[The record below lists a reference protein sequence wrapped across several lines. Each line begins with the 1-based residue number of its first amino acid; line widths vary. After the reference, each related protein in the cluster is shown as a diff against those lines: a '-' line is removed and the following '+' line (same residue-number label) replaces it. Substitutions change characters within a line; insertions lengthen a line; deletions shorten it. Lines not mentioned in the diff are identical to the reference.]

1 MVDSLLSALETN
13 PTSSIQLLKTQTIP
27 SFPMFTC
34 TNCKCDVCRWIIQLG
49 YFAPVETTIFR
60 HILNNDTWENGAMV
74 VDVGANVGYFS
85 AYATMMG
92 CRVASFEPNPHPRQF
107 LLATSSIH
115 DLHHTKWQVN
125 GVQENEVL
133 FTTSIPWGAG
143 HIARRMLQ
151 LDNDFVKVQVIPL
164 HKVVKEDV
172 VLLKI
177 DTEGYEKDVIEGS
190 EQLFKNHVV
199 HNVVIEVKNFN
210 DPDKRDFM
218 HHLKEIGHF
227 THVYSYH
234 DSYDYDRISLEF
246 EDLKP
251 RFFDVTE
258 IIGNKK
264 YHENVPYEDLWF
276 CKQPISF

>member
-1 MVDSLLSALETN
+1 MGKLYIFMCFN
-13 PTSSIQLLKTQTIP
+13 
-27 SFPMFTC
+27 
-34 TNCKCDVCRWIIQLG
+34 
-49 YFAPVETTIFR
+49 YFKVS
-60 HILNNDTWENGAMV
+60 GM
-74 VDVGANVGYFS
+74 
-85 AYATMMG
+85 
-92 CRVASFEPNPHPRQF
+92 
-107 LLATSSIH
+107 
-115 DLHHTKWQVN
+115 
-125 GVQENEVL
+125 QENEAL

-177 DTEGYEKDVIEGS
+177 DTKGYEKDVIEGS

-199 HNVVIEVKNFN
+199 HNVIIEVKNFN
-210 DPDKRDFM
+210 DPYKRDLM

-264 YHENVPYEDLWF
+264 YHEIVPYEDLWF